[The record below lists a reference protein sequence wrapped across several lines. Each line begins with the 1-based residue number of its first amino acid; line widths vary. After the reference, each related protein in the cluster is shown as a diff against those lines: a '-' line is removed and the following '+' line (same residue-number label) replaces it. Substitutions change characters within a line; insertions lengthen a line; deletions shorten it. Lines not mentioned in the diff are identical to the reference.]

1 MEMEVWRGRKTGAY
15 GSVHLDGDLA
25 SCLDLSEVLGGA
37 DLDVLS
43 ERGRS
48 EGDEGDGELHC
59 TGWRVR
65 C

>member
-1 MEMEVWRGRKTGAY
+1 MGAY
-15 GSVHLDGDLA
+15 GSVHLDGNLA
-25 SCLDLSEVLGGA
+25 SCLDLSEVLRRA

-48 EGDEGDGELHC
+48 ECDEGDGELHC
-59 TGWRVR
+59 IGWTVRPVR